1 MHKTLNDTF
10 IFNYY
15 DKNLK
20 SNIIKFIDS
29 ADEISYEDLKD
40 DLYEIDKRFSFS
52 LKPQIMTDLKS
63 GKITPIYNNSA
74 NLRMPSSI
82 PAILTIKEGKLRC
95 FVNLNNYATKNKEGK
110 ITIDTGKLF
119 VLLQAGEV
127 YALSYQYFPR
137 IQRDTEIINYGSE
150 LYSKLF
156 TNILNKK
163 FAINLDENKSSQATF
178 LTSKFF
184 LINLLGK
191 EPSEEIDNYALRNC
205 QITSP
210 YVISGVN
217 RAINVKD
224 YDKLETFIE
233 ALSKNIKGLEKLTV
247 RAYLDNF
254 INAYGPSSLFS
265 LEFLPF
271 FFNTVFSVIV
281 GAFINQQYVLENLFG
296 NTADKLYNRFVNIT
310 TN

>member
-29 ADEISYEDLKD
+29 ADEISYEELKD
-40 DLYEIDKRFSFS
+40 ELYEIDKRFTFP
-52 LKPQIMTDLKS
+52 LKPQIIVDLKA

-74 NLRMPSSI
+74 SLKIPSSI
-82 PAILTIKEGKLRC
+82 PAVLTIKNSKIRC
-95 FVNLNNYATKNKEGK
+95 FVNLNNYSTRNKEGK
-110 ITIDTGKLF
+110 LIIDTDKLF
-119 VLLQAGEV
+119 VLLQAGEI
-127 YALSYQYFPR
+127 YSLTYQYFPR
-137 IQRDTEIINYGSE
+137 IQRDSEIITYGSE

-163 FAINLDENKSSQATF
+163 FAINLDENKHNQVLF

-184 LINLLGK
+184 IINLLGK
-191 EPSEEIDNYALRNC
+191 EPSTEVDNYALKNC
-205 QITSP
+205 RIGNP
-210 YVISGVN
+210 YIIEGVN
-217 RAINVKD
+217 RMIDIKE
-224 YDKLETFIE
+224 YEKLETFIV

-254 INAYGPSSLFS
+254 INSYGPSTLFS

-271 FFNTVFSVIV
+271 FFNTAFSVIV
-281 GAFINQQYVLENLFG
+281 GAFVNQQYVLENLFG
-296 NTADKLYNRFVNIT
+296 NTVDKLYNRFVNIT
-310 TN
+310 N